1 MKNNETTLIF
11 SNHEKFL
18 EKRKELIAC
27 GRKPEWKTK
36 RCAVTFADKVL
47 DCDEPGF
54 TMGKEKRPI
63 NFYPRLYYIT
73 YKGIRILPH
82 DTK

>member
-27 GRKPEWKTK
+27 SRKPEWKT
-36 RCAVTFADKVL
+36 KVL